1 MITKADLLEDFEY
14 NPITGLFVR
23 KTSKGKWKSGEIAGG
38 IDAHGYV
45 KIRVKNSKYAA
56 HRLAFLYMTGE
67 IPNMIDHINR
77 IKSDNRWENLRACDA
92 SENAANRS
100 VHSNNSLGI
109 KGVAWV
115 ESRNRFTGTI
125 MSKGKTMSKD
135 FKSLTEAVEWV
146 DSKRVAIHKE
156 FANNG

>member
-38 IDAHGYV
+38 IDVHGYV
-45 KIRVKNSKYAA
+45 KIRVKNLKYAA

-92 SENAANRS
+92 SENAD
-100 VHSNNSLGI
+100 L
-109 KGVAWV
+109 
-115 ESRNRFTGTI
+115 FTAT
-125 MSKGKTMSKD
+125 T
-135 FKSLTEAVEWV
+135 
-146 DSKRVAIHKE
+146 R
-156 FANNG
+156 

>member
-38 IDAHGYV
+38 IDVHGYV

-67 IPNMIDHINR
+67 VPNMIDHINR

-100 VHSNNSLGI
+100 VHSNNSLGRLFNLFQNNLSNIFNSVCLCNSDI
-109 KGVAWV
+109 K
-115 ESRNRFTGTI
+115 
-125 MSKGKTMSKD
+125 SKT
-135 FKSLTEAVEWV
+135 
-146 DSKRVAIHKE
+146 
-156 FANNG
+156 